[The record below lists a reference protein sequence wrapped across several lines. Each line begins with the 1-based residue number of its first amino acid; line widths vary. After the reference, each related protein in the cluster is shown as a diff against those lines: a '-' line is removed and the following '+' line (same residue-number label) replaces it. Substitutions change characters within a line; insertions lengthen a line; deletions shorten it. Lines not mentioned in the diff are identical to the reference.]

1 MCIDNEIFDHFRKN
15 DKAVNDAMLLLVE
28 NGFQLID
35 KQYNVI
41 NKDNIDNIKSP

>member
-1 MCIDNEIFDHFRKN
+1 MCIDNEIFDHFRKK
-15 DKAVNDAMLLLVE
+15 DKALNDAAILLVE
-28 NGFQLID
+28 NGYQLID